1 MTGIIWGR
9 TQERANEELERVR
22 DQYLAYGKVLSYIR
36 KDGFGTQ
43 DGDCWKAVKAN
54 DSARGYL
61 CNISYIDKT
70 IPEDII
76 KQESFLLQEV
86 ILIKLLNTLIYNIW
100 NIN

>member
-1 MTGIIWGR
+1 MTGIIQGR

-22 DQYLAYGKVLSYIR
+22 DQYLAYEKVLSYIR

-61 CNISYIDKT
+61 RNISYIDKT
-70 IPEDII
+70 IPENIINEIIIPATKCYPYQGFKYFDI
-76 KQESFLLQEV
+76 
-86 ILIKLLNTLIYNIW
+86 
-100 NIN
+100 

>member
-9 TQERANEELERVR
+9 TQGRANEELERVR

-76 KQESFLLQEV
+76 KTKIIPTTRSYPYQGFKYFD
-86 ILIKLLNTLIYNIW
+86 I
-100 NIN
+100 

>member
-1 MTGIIWGR
+1 MTGIIWGK

-36 KDGFGTQ
+36 KDGFETQ

-61 CNISYIDKT
+61 CNISYIDKI

-76 KQESFLLQEV
+76 KTKIIPTTRSYPYQGFKYFD
-86 ILIKLLNTLIYNIW
+86 I
-100 NIN
+100 